1 MRYQVDTKNAYLLE
15 KTLREMFQDCGEPQY
30 PVVYLRI
37 ARPKMSKELVVT
49 ERFMGRRL
57 AVIGAAGGIGAYI
70 SESLHRQ
77 GATVYAIDLRKPD
90 GLDGAIA
97 TFEAD
102 VNSEKSIVA
111 LVTELYSMGDAPIEL
126 VNSAGVV
133 ENNVA
138 ADEMPMSEFD
148 RVMGVNLRGV
158 FLACRDF
165 GRELLA
171 RGGGA
176 IVNVASMSGTH
187 VVNFPQ
193 KQSVYNTSKAGVAA
207 LTRSLAVEW
216 GGRGVRVNCVSPG
229 YVDTPLNALKKE
241 MHEQW
246 IAETILGRFAT
257 LAEVSGAVE
266 YLLSDEAAYC
276 CGTELLIDG
285 GSSLR

>member
-1 MRYQVDTKNAYLLE
+1 M
-15 KTLREMFQDCGEPQY
+15 
-30 PVVYLRI
+30 
-37 ARPKMSKELVVT
+37 T
-49 ERFMGRRL
+49 ERFAGRRI
-57 AVIGAAGGIGAYI
+57 AVVGAAGGIGAHI
-70 SESLHRQ
+70 AESLRRQ
-77 GATVYAIDLRKPD
+77 GAEVYALDVRKPE
-90 GLDGAIA
+90 GLDPGIVP
-97 TFEAD
+97 FEVDVSSEQSVAD
-102 VNSEKSIVA
+102 VIA
-111 LVTELYSMGDAPIEL
+111 ELYGRGDAPIDL

-133 ENNVA
+133 EDDIA
-138 ADEMPMSEFD
+138 AAEMPMSEYD

-158 FLACRDF
+158 FLTCRDF

-176 IVNVASMSGTH
+176 IVNVASMSGNH
-187 VVNFPQ
+187 LVNFPQ
-193 KQSVYNTSKAGVAA
+193 RQSVYNTSKAGVAA

-216 GGRGVRVNCVSPG
+216 GGAGVRVNCVSPG
-229 YVDTPLNALKKE
+229 YVDTPLNALKKH

-246 IAETILGRFAT
+246 RADTVLGRFAT